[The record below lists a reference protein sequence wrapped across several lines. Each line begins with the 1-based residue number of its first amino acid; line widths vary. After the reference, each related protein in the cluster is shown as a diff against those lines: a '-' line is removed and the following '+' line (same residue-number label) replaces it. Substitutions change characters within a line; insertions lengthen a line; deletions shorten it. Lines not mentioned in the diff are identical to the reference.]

1 MTTVAGTTPYAWP
14 YDEAFEPVRTA
25 LVVVR
30 GDDAPGVPAAV
41 ARLADRLR
49 AAGGVVVSA
58 TTTPPRRAAPSA
70 AAGAGADV
78 LTDIAADHLV
88 VAAGIDGFYGSPL
101 DALLRR
107 LGCDRLLLTGSWLE
121 TSVHSTLR
129 SANDRG
135 FECLLVLDGCLPFDP
150 ALLPA
155 ARSQIEMSGG
165 IFGAVGLLDDVVTA
179 LTAPAAPPDDPR
191 RPTPIF

>member
-14 YDEAFEPVRTA
+14 YDAGFAPDRTA
-25 LVVVR
+25 LLVVL
-30 GDDAPGVPAAV
+30 GDDAPGVPVAV
-41 ARLADRLR
+41 ASLADLLR
-49 AAGGVVVSA
+49 AEGGVVVSV
-58 TTTPPRRAAPSA
+58 TTAPPRRGAPSA
-70 AAGAGADV
+70 VAGDGV

-107 LGCDRLLLTGSWLE
+107 LGRDQLLLVGSWLE

-135 FECLLVLDGCLPFDP
+135 FECLLVLDGCLPYDP
-150 ALLPA
+150 TLLTA

-165 IFGAVGLLDDVVTA
+165 IFGAVGSVADVADA
-179 LTAPAAPPDDPR
+179 LT
-191 RPTPIF
+191 